1 VTHLYTILVRGTVLP
16 GRDAPP
22 VSAIAW
28 AGDTVIG
35 LGSEADVRAMSRG
48 DSDFVDLAGAFV
60 VPLGLPGDAVW
71 PPAATLEIGDRADL
85 AIVADDPRLDDPGAR
100 AGSTIALIRDG
111 VIVAGRL
118 PRSINGRTPSRREGH
133 HDQ

>member
-22 VSAIAW
+22 FAAIAW

-35 LGSEADVRAMSRG
+35 LGSEAEMRGLSRG
-48 DSDFVDLAGAFV
+48 DSHVVDLDGAFV
-60 VPLGLPGDAVW
+60 LPLGPAVAAGW

-85 AIVADDPRLDDPGAR
+85 AIVAGDPRLDEPG
-100 AGSTIALIRDG
+100 GTTCPTLALIRDG
-111 VIVAGRL
+111 VVVAGGL
-118 PRSINGRTPSRREGH
+118 PGSGNRRGRRRERKT
-133 HDQ
+133 HDR